1 MPYLF
6 YFCYKFKLNFIL
18 IFKTGLDHIQGNS
31 RSIIWSSVL
40 WHSLPISLIIVVSST
55 LSIYQTKFLFLKHVY
70 FILIFQFLITEDTMS
85 TQACAS
91 DYSLLFCKGA
101 IIIKQT
107 SQKLS
112 HWIGHSSSG
121 CKNTNG
127 VYETKHG
134 WVEGQ
139 IVAERDRSA
148 VGSTQQPAK
157 SKFNATSQPS
167 LKGGGA
173 SGAFLSE
180 NPRRK
185 KKQWIERSLWPA
197 ITIYVNCSEINQ
209 QFICSICQY
218 LGNSFYPLFVFPNV
232 GFCFGPSLVVQNISI
247 MLPIF

>member
-6 YFCYKFKLNFIL
+6 HFCYKFNFNFIL
-18 IFKTGLDHIQGNS
+18 IFKIGLDCTQGNS
-31 RSIIWSSVL
+31 GSIIWSSVL
-40 WHSLPISLIIVVSST
+40 WLSLPISLIIMASST
-55 LSIYQTKFLFLKHVY
+55 LSSYQTKFLFLKRLC
-70 FILIFQFLITEDTMS
+70 FILIFQFLVTEDTMS

-91 DYSLLFCKGA
+91 DYSLRLCKGG

-107 SQKLS
+107 SQRLS
-112 HWIGHSSSG
+112 HWIGHSSPA
-121 CKNTNG
+121 CKNTSG
-127 VYETKHG
+127 VYESKHG

-139 IVAERDRSA
+139 MVAERDRSA
-148 VGSTQQPAK
+148 VGSTQQPVR

-167 LKGGGA
+167 LEGGGA

-197 ITIYVNCSEINQ
+197 ITIYINCSEINQ

-218 LGNSFYPLFVFPNV
+218 LGDSSYPLFVFPNV
-232 GFCFGPSLVVQNISI
+232 EFCFGPSLVVQNIYI
-247 MLPIF
+247 ILPIL